1 MNEVK
6 IVGKKGAKY
15 PLKSVG
21 IVKGNG
27 MSSSDSYLVNGL
39 AVKIA
44 RATPMMVKNIAGGC
58 KIACL
63 DFDLKKFKGQMGVDI
78 IVKNPAEL
86 EAIRNQEEVIT
97 KQRIQMIID
106 SGATVVLTT
115 KGMDDL
121 AMKYFVEA
129 GIIGVRRVPKI
140 DMQRIA
146 KATGATLVVS
156 LGTLDGDEA
165 FEAEN
170 LGTADNVGEEMLG
183 DYEMMLFKGCQTSKA
198 VTIVLRGPN
207 EDMLD
212 EMERSMHDA
221 LMVVKRVLETKKVVP
236 GGGCVEAAIS
246 VHLEDYAKTL
256 GTKEQEAVSEFAQ
269 ALLVIPTTLAVNA
282 AVDAADL
289 VAQLRA
295 AHYKSQQEGT
305 SPEEA
310 AALKLTGLDLVAGV
324 VCDNLAKGVVEPA
337 LSKLKQI
344 RFATE
349 AAVTIMRIDDMIT
362 INPKQAGPPGG
373 RQ

>member
-1 MNEVK
+1 
-6 IVGKKGAKY
+6 
-15 PLKSVG
+15 
-21 IVKGNG
+21 
-27 MSSSDSYLVNGL
+27 
-39 AVKIA
+39 
-44 RATPMMVKNIAGGC
+44 
-58 KIACL
+58 
-63 DFDLKKFKGQMGVDI
+63 
-78 IVKNPAEL
+78 
-86 EAIRNQEEVIT
+86 
-97 KQRIQMIID
+97 
-106 SGATVVLTT
+106 
-115 KGMDDL
+115 
-121 AMKYFVEA
+121 
-129 GIIGVRRVPKI
+129 
-140 DMQRIA
+140 
-146 KATGATLVVS
+146 
-156 LGTLDGDEA
+156 
-165 FEAEN
+165 
-170 LGTADNVGEEMLG
+170 
-183 DYEMMLFKGCQTSKA
+183 
-198 VTIVLRGPN
+198 
-207 EDMLD
+207 MLD